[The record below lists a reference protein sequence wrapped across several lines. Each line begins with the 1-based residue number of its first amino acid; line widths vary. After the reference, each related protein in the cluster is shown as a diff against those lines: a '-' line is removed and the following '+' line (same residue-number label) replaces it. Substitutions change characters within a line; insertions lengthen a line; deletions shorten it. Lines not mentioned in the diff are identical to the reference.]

1 MLARMK
7 TFVTA
12 AGFGVCLL
20 LLAGCPEKKPEGD
33 GAAAATKPA
42 ASAPG
47 PGAAPAPAAPAKGG
61 GW

>member
-1 MLARMK
+1 MK
-7 TFVTA
+7 TFATA
-12 AGFGVCLL
+12 AAFGFCLL

-42 ASAPG
+42 ASAPS
-47 PGAAPAPAAPAKGG
+47 PAAAPVAPAAPAKGG